1 MSYSS
6 RRGNGPPAW
15 FIFLLAVAFIF
26 GLYYL
31 LAGFQNY
38 LTTGGLSVAE
48 ATEMSAFDVTST
60 AVRDSALLAELPTR
74 RPTST
79 PKPPCQEFE
88 VIVSSAIVRRE
99 PTTNSP
105 MAGVLE
111 EGSVVCVLERAAGTD
126 WYLIDRDAITRRIET
141 GYMRQDLIRALNPT
155 PTPSNTPIPPPTITT
170 TYTPSPTRTPTPG
183 PTNTPDPNS
192 TPTLTLTPTP
202 TVTPPAV
209 SL

>member
-26 GLYYL
+26 GVYYL
-31 LAGFQNY
+31 WAGFQNY

-48 ATEMSAFDVTST
+48 ATEMSQFDVTAT
-60 AVRDSALLAELPTR
+60 AVRESVLQAELPTR

-88 VIVSSAIVRRE
+88 VIVSSAIVRRQ

-105 MAGVLE
+105 MADVLD
-111 EGSVVCVLERAAGTD
+111 EGSVVCVLERAEDTD

-141 GYMRQDLIRALNPT
+141 GYMRDDLIRALNPT
-155 PTPSNTPIPPPTITT
+155 PTPSDTPTIPPTITA
-170 TYTPSPTRTPTPG
+170 TYTPSATLTPTPG

-192 TPTLTLTPTP
+192 TSTPTRTPTP